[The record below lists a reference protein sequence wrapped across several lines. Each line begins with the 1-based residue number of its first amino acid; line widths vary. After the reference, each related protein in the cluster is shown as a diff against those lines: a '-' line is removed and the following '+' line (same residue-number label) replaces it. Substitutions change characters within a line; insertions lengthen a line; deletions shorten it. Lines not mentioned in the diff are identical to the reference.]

1 MKVLEGTNGIREIK
15 TILTYEDNRN
25 VIMLSVDW
33 MEIALSPSQSR
44 SGIDFSFSSAAV
56 RLVNC
61 ERAISIVGN
70 PGEEK

>member
-1 MKVLEGTNGIREIK
+1 MSEIK

-33 MEIALSPSQSR
+33 MEIALSESQSYSR